1 MDDTLSVHHRIVLGC
16 ALVLGLVLRLY
27 SAYTGD
33 GFQYY
38 GINDEVSAYQ
48 YILAFL
54 AGEPYAQY
62 LGQPVFAGTQVP
74 GPLWTLYGVLLYKL
88 GGESIANAILCSA
101 VINSFVVYLVYILAR
116 RFVDGSS
123 SLLTALLFAVLP
135 WPLYHASGLYNPTVA
150 ALLGS
155 LLFLAL
161 WRVCSEAGSKYI
173 FFACLILAAI
183 PQFHMVGIFYIP
195 VVLLL
200 FVLSPGINW
209 RWLLFG
215 VIAGFSLYLP
225 YLIGEMHHG
234 WSNTQKL
241 FSEDTGFSWGW
252 LKILTSPAALLA
264 SVPGSVAPDDTST
277 FKELGD
283 RFFGSYFI
291 FFAISVL
298 SLLLALALYFSYL
311 KVFSG
316 AMLAVVKR
324 RHEAIAKHR
333 ATLFIGGLIFLPL
346 VLFALTGHS
355 YTSRYAMLIMPLL
368 FLLPAIMVKRSSDA
382 GLKQWFFLAVA
393 ALVIYNSYL
402 AVVTYHYKAQLLT
415 DSSYVM
421 PSFKKLESMSAA
433 VNSDAGEQA
442 RARLQLSMSIRALTG
457 RYDKIYS
464 VYPEYVVT
472 EQRYKYE
479 KSDSLPVMDYLVQLP
494 QEVLQPGSKLIYRDN
509 NVVITTS
516 ALSHN

>member
-1 MDDTLSVHHRIVLGC
+1 
-16 ALVLGLVLRLY
+16 
-27 SAYTGD
+27 
-33 GFQYY
+33 
-38 GINDEVSAYQ
+38 
-48 YILAFL
+48 
-54 AGEPYAQY
+54 
-62 LGQPVFAGTQVP
+62 
-74 GPLWTLYGVLLYKL
+74 
-88 GGESIANAILCSA
+88 
-101 VINSFVVYLVYILAR
+101 
-116 RFVDGSS
+116 
-123 SLLTALLFAVLP
+123 
-135 WPLYHASGLYNPTVA
+135 
-150 ALLGS
+150 
-155 LLFLAL
+155 
-161 WRVCSEAGSKYI
+161 
-173 FFACLILAAI
+173 
-183 PQFHMVGIFYIP
+183 
-195 VVLLL
+195 VLLL